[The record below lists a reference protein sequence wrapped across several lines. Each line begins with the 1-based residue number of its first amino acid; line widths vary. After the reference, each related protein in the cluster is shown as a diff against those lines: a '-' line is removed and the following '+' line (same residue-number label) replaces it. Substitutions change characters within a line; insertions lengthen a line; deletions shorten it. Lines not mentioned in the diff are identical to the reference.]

1 MILITGCRSNDN
13 RPSEK
18 DNDDNGLSREVY
30 RSKQIGLECNNGWYE
45 FIRLQRIVESSKE
58 DRVLDK
64 YTRRDFLRAIGVG
77 TAALAM
83 PGWSRAYGGGKQKP
97 NIILIVADDLGYGD
111 LGCYGQKK
119 TLTENID
126 RLAEEGMRFTQAYAG
141 STVCAPSRCSLMT
154 GMHNG
159 HNRIRDNLPHNI
171 WLRPDDLTVA
181 EVLKQAGYKTGG
193 IGKWALGNP
202 GSWGIPNYQGFDY
215 WYGHLNQDQA
225 HFYYPDYLWEN
236 DKVVL
241 LQKVVIENEVGKL
254 RGNRGG
260 KNVCYTHDFFTEK
273 ALSFVEQ
280 HREDPFFLYLA
291 YTIPHFSDYPKDT
304 PEHFIVPSDEPY
316 TNKDWP
322 QIAKNYAAMVTR
334 MDRDVGRIMEL
345 VKKLGIDEN
354 TIVFFTS
361 DNGSYKGSPIPIEF
375 FDSNGILRG
384 GKRDLYE
391 GGVRIPMIVR
401 WPGKI
406 AAGQVSEQT
415 WAFWDFLP
423 TAAELAGLPVPKGL
437 DGISMLP
444 ALLGKKQESHEYLY
458 WDYGHVRKTY
468 KQAVRMGD
476 WKGVRNGVVA
486 PIELYNLREDLSES
500 KNVASKH
507 PEVVSKIR
515 KIMRTARTDSKDYPI
530 SGTAKGS

>member
-1 MILITGCRSNDN
+1 MRKHNM
-13 RPSEK
+13 
-18 DNDDNGLSREVY
+18 
-30 RSKQIGLECNNGWYE
+30 
-45 FIRLQRIVESSKE
+45 
-58 DRVLDK
+58 
-64 YTRRDFLRAIGVG
+64 TRRKFLKAVGLG
-77 TAALAM
+77 TAAIAIPGRLAAF
-83 PGWSRAYGGGKQKP
+83 SAVKQKP

-119 TLTENID
+119 ILTPNID
-126 RLAEEGMRFTQAYAG
+126 RLAAEGMRFTQAYAG

-159 HNRIRDNLPHNI
+159 HNRIRDNIPHEI

-193 IGKWALGNP
+193 IGKWSLGNP

-241 LQKVVIENEVGKL
+241 LQKVVIKDDVGKL
-254 RGNRGG
+254 QGNRGG
-260 KNVCYTHDFFTEK
+260 KNVWYTHDLFTEK
-273 ALSFVEQ
+273 AVSFIEQ
-280 HREDPFFLYLA
+280 NREDQFFLYLA
-291 YTIPHFSDYPKDT
+291 YTIPHFSDYPNNT
-304 PEHFIVPSDEPY
+304 PEHYIVPSDEPY
-316 TNKDWP
+316 SDKDWP
-322 QIAKNYAAMVTR
+322 QIAKNYAAMITR
-334 MDRDVGRIMEL
+334 MDRDVGRIMDL
-345 VKKLGIDEN
+345 IKKLGIDEN

-361 DNGSYKGSPIPIEF
+361 DNGPYKGSLIPIEF
-375 FDSNGILRG
+375 FDSNGPLRG

-391 GGVRIPMIVR
+391 GGIRGPMIVR

-406 AAGQVSEQT
+406 ASGQVSGQV

-423 TAAELAGLPVPKGL
+423 TMAELAGLPVPREI

-444 ALLGKKQESHEYLY
+444 ALLGKKQKNHEYLY

-476 WKGVRNGVVA
+476 WKGVRNGLAA
-486 PIELYNLREDLSES
+486 PIELYNLRDDQSETR
-500 KNVASKH
+500 NVASEY
-507 PEVVSKIR
+507 PDVVAEIEQ
-515 KIMRTARTDSKDYPI
+515 IMRTARTDSKDYPI
-530 SGTAKGS
+530 GKGATGA

>member
-1 MILITGCRSNDN
+1 MKAHKVTRRSFL
-13 RPSEK
+13 K
-18 DNDDNGLSREVY
+18 A
-30 RSKQIGLECNNGWYE
+30 IGL
-45 FIRLQRIVESSKE
+45 
-58 DRVLDK
+58 
-64 YTRRDFLRAIGVG
+64 G
-77 TAALAM
+77 TAAFAM
-83 PGWSRAYGGGKQKP
+83 PRQLLASDAAKQKP

-111 LGCYGQKK
+111 LRCYGQQKI
-119 TLTENID
+119 LTPNID
-126 RLAEEGMRFTQAYAG
+126 QLAAQGTLFSQAYAG

-159 HNRIRDNLPHNI
+159 HNRVRDNIPHEI

-193 IGKWALGNP
+193 IGKWSLGNP
-202 GSWGIPNYQGFDY
+202 GSWGIANYQGFDY
-215 WYGHLNQDQA
+215 WYGHLSQDQA
-225 HFYYPDYLWEN
+225 HFYYPHYLWEN

-241 LQKVVIENEVGKL
+241 L
-254 RGNRGG
+254 GNRGN
-260 KNVCYTHDFFTEK
+260 KNENYTHDLFTEK
-273 ALSFVEQ
+273 GLSFIEQ

-322 QIAKNYAAMVTR
+322 QIAKNYAAMITR
-334 MDRDVGRIMEL
+334 MDRDVGSIMKL
-345 VKKLGIDEN
+345 LKKFGIDEN

-361 DNGSYKGSPIPIEF
+361 DNGPYKGSPIPIEF
-375 FDSNGILRG
+375 FDSNGVLRG
-384 GKRDLYE
+384 GKRDVYE
-391 GGVRIPMIVR
+391 GGIRVPMIVR

-406 AAGQVSEQT
+406 AAGRVSNQV

-423 TAAELAGLPVPKGL
+423 TAAELAGLPIPKGI

-444 ALLGKKQESHEYLY
+444 VLLGRKQKSHDYLY

-468 KQAVRMGD
+468 KQAVRVGD
-476 WKGVRNGVVA
+476 WKAVRNGAGAQV
-486 PIELYNLREDLSES
+486 ELYNLKDDVGET

-507 PEVVSKIR
+507 PEVVSKI
-515 KIMRTARTDSKDYPI
+515 KGIMRAARTDSKDYPI
-530 SGTAKGS
+530 GGAAAGT

>member
-1 MILITGCRSNDN
+1 L
-13 RPSEK
+13 K
-18 DNDDNGLSREVY
+18 A
-30 RSKQIGLECNNGWYE
+30 IGL
-45 FIRLQRIVESSKE
+45 
-58 DRVLDK
+58 
-64 YTRRDFLRAIGVG
+64 G
-77 TAALAM
+77 TAAFAM
-83 PGWSRAYGGGKQKP
+83 PRQLLASDAAKQKP

-111 LGCYGQKK
+111 LRCYGQQKI
-119 TLTENID
+119 LTPNID
-126 RLAEEGMRFTQAYAG
+126 QLAAQGTLFSQAYAG

-159 HNRIRDNLPHNI
+159 HNRVRDNIPHEI

-193 IGKWALGNP
+193 IGKWSLGNP
-202 GSWGIPNYQGFDY
+202 GSWGIANYQGFDY
-215 WYGHLNQDQA
+215 WYGHLSQDQA
-225 HFYYPDYLWEN
+225 HFYYPHYLWEN

-241 LQKVVIENEVGKL
+241 L
-254 RGNRGG
+254 GNRGN
-260 KNVCYTHDFFTEK
+260 KNENYTHDLFTEK
-273 ALSFVEQ
+273 GLSFIEQ

-322 QIAKNYAAMVTR
+322 QIAKNYAAMITR
-334 MDRDVGRIMEL
+334 MDRDVGSIMKL
-345 VKKLGIDEN
+345 LKKFGIDEN

-361 DNGSYKGSPIPIEF
+361 DNGPYKGSPIPIEF
-375 FDSNGILRG
+375 FDSNGVLRG
-384 GKRDLYE
+384 GKRDVYE
-391 GGVRIPMIVR
+391 GGIRVPMIVR

-406 AAGQVSEQT
+406 AAGRVSNQV

-423 TAAELAGLPVPKGL
+423 TAAELAGLPIPKGI

-444 ALLGKKQESHEYLY
+444 VLLGRKQKSHDYLY

-468 KQAVRMGD
+468 KQAVRVGD
-476 WKGVRNGVVA
+476 WKAVRNGAGAQV
-486 PIELYNLREDLSES
+486 ELYNLKDDVGET

-507 PEVVSKIR
+507 PEVVSKI
-515 KIMRTARTDSKDYPI
+515 KGIMRAARTDSKDYPI
-530 SGTAKGS
+530 GGAAAGT

>member
-1 MILITGCRSNDN
+1 MPRQLLASD
-13 RPSEK
+13 
-18 DNDDNGLSREVY
+18 
-30 RSKQIGLECNNGWYE
+30 
-45 FIRLQRIVESSKE
+45 
-58 DRVLDK
+58 
-64 YTRRDFLRAIGVG
+64 
-77 TAALAM
+77 AA
-83 PGWSRAYGGGKQKP
+83 KQKP

-111 LGCYGQKK
+111 LRCYGQQKI
-119 TLTENID
+119 LTPNID
-126 RLAEEGMRFTQAYAG
+126 QLAAQGTLFSQAYAG

-159 HNRIRDNLPHNI
+159 HNRVRDNIPHEI

-193 IGKWALGNP
+193 IGKWSLGNP
-202 GSWGIPNYQGFDY
+202 GSWGIANYQGFDY
-215 WYGHLNQDQA
+215 WYGHLSQDQA
-225 HFYYPDYLWEN
+225 HFYYPHYLWEN

-241 LQKVVIENEVGKL
+241 L
-254 RGNRGG
+254 GNRGN
-260 KNVCYTHDFFTEK
+260 KNENYTHDLFTEK
-273 ALSFVEQ
+273 GLSFIEQ

-322 QIAKNYAAMVTR
+322 QIAKNYAAMITR
-334 MDRDVGRIMEL
+334 MDRDVGSIMKL
-345 VKKLGIDEN
+345 LKKFGIDEN

-361 DNGSYKGSPIPIEF
+361 DNGPYKGSPIPIEF
-375 FDSNGILRG
+375 FDSNGVLRG
-384 GKRDLYE
+384 GKRDVYE
-391 GGVRIPMIVR
+391 GGIRVPMIVR

-406 AAGQVSEQT
+406 AAGRVSNQV

-423 TAAELAGLPVPKGL
+423 TAAELAGLPIPKGI

-444 ALLGKKQESHEYLY
+444 VLLGRKQKSHDYLY

-468 KQAVRMGD
+468 KQAVRVGD
-476 WKGVRNGVVA
+476 WKAVRNGAGAQV
-486 PIELYNLREDLSES
+486 ELYNLKDDVGET

-507 PEVVSKIR
+507 PEVVSKI
-515 KIMRTARTDSKDYPI
+515 KGIMRAARTDSKDYPI
-530 SGTAKGS
+530 GGAAAGT